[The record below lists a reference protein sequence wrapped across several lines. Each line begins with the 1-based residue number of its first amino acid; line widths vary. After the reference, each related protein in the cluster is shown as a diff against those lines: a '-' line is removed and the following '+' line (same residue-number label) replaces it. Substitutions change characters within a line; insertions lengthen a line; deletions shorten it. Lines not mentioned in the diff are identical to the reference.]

1 MTARSQLL
9 TQYQDCSEHSDWA
22 HRGQGALA
30 TALIRPVGARSA
42 RRTRSV
48 RTELIPL
55 VEGPA
60 PAPENFA
67 FEVSRRLLE
76 QPWFDDIVAT
86 IRELLALGTNWD
98 GSDEQAIHPGAVKR
112 AMHILRTV
120 GEQGP
125 RPNLAPM
132 SDGSVQLEWLYRGQ
146 QVRIEVPPD
155 RPALIHVVDP
165 SGRETQL
172 RADNQSKLWNEIKAR
187 LTIGTADIK
196 RWAEAATA
204 LAQVEDPTRE
214 CPNFIATVAN
224 CPGAWAVGDSS
235 EAALAEL
242 ESVLFGWAHLKLR
255 DGDTDIPPME
265 GIDLVR
271 AP

>member
-1 MTARSQLL
+1 MTATNQMLIP
-9 TQYQDCSEHSDWA
+9 YQDCSEHSDWA
-22 HRGQGALA
+22 HRGQGAPA
-30 TALIRPVGARSA
+30 TALIRPAGTQST
-42 RRTRSV
+42 RRTGSV
-48 RTELIPL
+48 RAELIRL

-60 PAPENFA
+60 RGPEDFT

-86 IRELLALGTNWD
+86 IRELLALGKNWD
-98 GSDEQAIHPGAVKR
+98 GCDEQAIHPGAIKR

-120 GEQGP
+120 GEEGP
-125 RPNLAPM
+125 RPDLAPM

-155 RPALIHVVDP
+155 GPALIHVIDP
-165 SGRETQL
+165 SGGEIEL
-172 RADNQSKLWNEIKAR
+172 RAGGQSKLWHEIKDR
-187 LTIGTADIK
+187 LTIGATDIR

-204 LAQVEDPTRE
+204 LAKVEDPTQD
-214 CPNFIATVAN
+214 CPHFVATVAG
-224 CPGAWAVGDSS
+224 CPGAWAFGGSP
-235 EAALAEL
+235 ETALAEL

>member
-1 MTARSQLL
+1 MTAKSQLL
-9 TQYQDCSEHSDWA
+9 THHQDCNEHSDWA
-22 HRGQGALA
+22 HRGQGAPA
-30 TALIRPVGARSA
+30 TALIRPAGARSA
-42 RRTRSV
+42 RQTGSV
-48 RTELIPL
+48 RAELIRL

-60 PAPENFA
+60 PAPENFT

-98 GSDEQAIHPGAVKR
+98 GSDEQAIHPGAVKH
-112 AMHILRTV
+112 AMQILRTV

-125 RPNLAPM
+125 RPDLAPM
-132 SDGSVQLEWLYRGQ
+132 SDGSVQLAWLYRGQ

-155 RPALIHVVDP
+155 GLALIHVVDP
-165 SGRETQL
+165 SGREIKL
-172 RADNQSKLWNEIKAR
+172 RASSQTRLWNEVKDR
-187 LTIGTADIK
+187 LTIPITDIR
-196 RWAEAATA
+196 RWARAATA
-204 LAQVEDPTRE
+204 LAEVEDPTQE
-214 CPNFIATVAN
+214 CPHFVATVAG
-224 CPGAWAVGDSS
+224 CPGAWAFGDTAD
-235 EAALAEL
+235 AALAEL

-255 DGDTDIPPME
+255 DGDTDIPQME